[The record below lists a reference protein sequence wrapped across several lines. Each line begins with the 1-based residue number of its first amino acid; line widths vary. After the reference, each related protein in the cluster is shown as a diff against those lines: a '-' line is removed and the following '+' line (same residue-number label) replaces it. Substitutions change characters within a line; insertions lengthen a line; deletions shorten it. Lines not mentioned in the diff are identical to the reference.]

1 MSKIQ
6 NEIKELEIEI
16 EVKLKIMKLE
26 EQILKH
32 KKLYYQGIPDIE
44 DSTYDFM
51 EEALRELAPDSPV
64 LEMIGSEEGL

>member
-32 KKLYYQGIPDIE
+32 KKLYYQGIPEIHDHEYDELEAALMDI
-44 DSTYDFM
+44 DCDN
-51 EEALRELAPDSPV
+51 PV
-64 LEMIGSEEGL
+64 LQMVGYEID

>member
-6 NEIKELEIEI
+6 NEIKELETEI

-32 KKLYYQGIPDIE
+32 KKLYYQGIPEIHDHEYDELEAALMDI
-44 DSTYDFM
+44 DCDN
-51 EEALRELAPDSPV
+51 PV
-64 LEMIGSEEGL
+64 LQMVGYEID

>member
-6 NEIKELEIEI
+6 NEIKELETEI

-32 KKLYYQGIPDIE
+32 KKLYYQGIPEINDHE
-44 DSTYDFM
+44 YDAL
-51 EEALRELAPDSPV
+51 EAALMDLDPTNAV
-64 LEMIGSEEGL
+64 LEIVGSEEGL